1 MVAKAIKAMKRRDI
15 LEKMDPII
23 KKYIQE
29 KRNSAFKLARSK
41 WLPEQLNAF
50 HKRIAAKK
58 KLSRQRKKFK
68 MFEEEEEE
76 EEGEEEEGD
85 KEKAH

>member
-1 MVAKAIKAMKRRDI
+1 MVAKAIKAMKRRD
-15 LEKMDPII
+15 
-23 KKYIQE
+23 KYIQE
-29 KRNSAFKLARSK
+29 KRNSAIKLARSK

-76 EEGEEEEGD
+76 GEEEEGD